1 MDIGVMVGGGG
12 LGAVVDAVREVAE
25 AGVLRAWVPQVF
37 GVEAL
42 TAIAVAGRE
51 IPGIELGT
59 AVVPTYPRHPLV
71 LAGQALTTSAAL
83 ARGTGGVPPTK
94 AAGAAK
100 NDGNRLHL
108 GIGLSHQLVIEGM
121 LGMAY
126 EKPAVHMREYLSA
139 LRPALN
145 RQPVDV
151 KGETLEAHTL
161 MGPLT
166 VDDAG
171 LVPIL
176 VAALGPALLRVTGE
190 LADGTLTWMA
200 APSVI
205 GERIAPQIT
214 AAAEAAGRP
223 RPRVGVGLP
232 VAVTD
237 DIDAALER
245 AAASY
250 AVYGTLPS
258 YKRLLDEAG
267 LDGPAGVVI
276 AGDEDEVARRIRA
289 LADVG
294 ATELL
299 ASPIGSRAVRRETL
313 RVLGALARETAPT
326 S

>member
-1 MDIGVMVGGGG
+1 MVGGSG
-12 LGAVVDAVREVAE
+12 LGAVVEAVREAAE
-25 AGVLRAWVPQVF
+25 AGVRRAWVPQVI

-51 IPGIELGT
+51 VPGIELGT
-59 AVVPTYPRHPLV
+59 AVVPTYPRHPFV

-83 ARGTGGVPPTK
+83 GG
-94 AAGAAK
+94 
-100 NDGNRLHL
+100 GNRLHL

-121 LGMAY
+121 FGMAFQ
-126 EKPAVHMREYLSA
+126 KPAVHLREYLSA
-139 LRPALN
+139 LRPALEG
-145 RQPVDV
+145 QPVDV
-151 KGETLEAHTL
+151 KGETLRATTL
-161 MGPLT
+161 MGPIK

-171 LVPIL
+171 PVPIL
-176 VAALGPALLRVTGE
+176 VAALGPALLRVAGE

-200 APSVI
+200 APEVI
-205 GERIAPQIT
+205 GERIAPSIT

-237 DIDAALER
+237 DVDEALQR
-245 AAASY
+245 AAASF
-250 AVYGTLPS
+250 AIYGTLPS

-294 ATELL
+294 ATELM
-299 ASPIGSRAVRRETL
+299 ASPVGGRAVRQETL
-313 RVLGALARETAPT
+313 RVLGALAREGQAV

>member
-1 MDIGVMVGGGG
+1 MDIGVMVGGSG
-12 LGAVVDAVREVAE
+12 LGAVVEAVREAAE
-25 AGVLRAWVPQVF
+25 AGVRRAWVPQVI

-51 IPGIELGT
+51 VPGIELGT
-59 AVVPTYPRHPLV
+59 AVVPTYPRHPFV

-83 ARGTGGVPPTK
+83 GG
-94 AAGAAK
+94 
-100 NDGNRLHL
+100 GNRLHL

-121 LGMAY
+121 FGMAFQ
-126 EKPAVHMREYLSA
+126 KPAVHLREYLSA
-139 LRPALN
+139 LRPALEG
-145 RQPVDV
+145 QPVDV
-151 KGETLEAHTL
+151 KGETLRATTL
-161 MGPLT
+161 MGPIK

-171 LVPIL
+171 PVPIL
-176 VAALGPALLRVTGE
+176 VAALGPALLRVAGE

-200 APSVI
+200 APEVI
-205 GERIAPQIT
+205 GERIAPSIT

-237 DIDAALER
+237 DVDEALQR
-245 AAASY
+245 AAASF
-250 AVYGTLPS
+250 AIYGTLPS

-276 AGDEDEVARRIRA
+276 AG
-289 LADVG
+289 G
-294 ATELL
+294 Q
-299 ASPIGSRAVRRETL
+299 ETL
-313 RVLGALARETAPT
+313 RMLGALAREGQAV

>member
-1 MDIGVMVGGGG
+1 MVGGSG
-12 LGAVVDAVREVAE
+12 LSTVVDAIREVAD
-25 AGVLRAWVPQVF
+25 AGVARAWVPQVF

-83 ARGTGGVPPTK
+83 GGE
-94 AAGAAK
+94 
-100 NDGNRLHL
+100 NRLHL

-126 EKPAVHMREYLSA
+126 EKPALHMREYLSA

-171 LVPIL
+171 PVPIL

-200 APSVI
+200 APSLI
-205 GERIAPQIT
+205 AERIAPQIT
-214 AAAEAAGRP
+214 AAAETAGRP

-232 VAVTD
+232 VAVTND
-237 DIDAALER
+237 VDAALER
-245 AAASY
+245 AAATY
-250 AVYGTLPS
+250 AIYGTLPS

-276 AGDEDEVARRIRA
+276 AGDEDEVAGRIRA

-299 ASPIGSRAVRRETL
+299 ASPVGSRAVRQETL
-313 RVLGALARETAPT
+313 RVLGALARDTAPT

>member
-1 MDIGVMVGGGG
+1 MDIGVTVGGSG
-12 LGAVVDAVREVAE
+12 LAAVVEAVREVAD
-25 AGVLRAWVPQVF
+25 AGVRRVWLPQLF
-37 GVEAL
+37 GLEAL

-51 IPGIELGT
+51 VPDIELGT
-59 AVVPTYPRHPLV
+59 AVVPTYPRHPLI

-83 ARGTGGVPPTK
+83 ARGAGGVPPTT

-100 NDGNRLHL
+100 DGDSRLHL

-121 LGMAY
+121 LGMVF
-126 EKPAVHMREYLSA
+126 EKPALHMREYLSV
-139 LRPALN
+139 LRPALEGE
-145 RQPVDV
+145 PVDV
-151 KGETLEAHTL
+151 KGETLRAATL
-161 MGPLT
+161 TGPVK

-171 LVPIL
+171 PIPVL
-176 VAALGPALLRVTGE
+176 VAALGPALLRVAGE

-200 APSVI
+200 APSVV
-205 GERIAPQIT
+205 GERIAPSIT

-237 DIDAALER
+237 DVAGVLER
-245 AAASY
+245 AAGTFAI
-250 AVYGTLPS
+250 YGTLPS
-258 YKRLLDEAG
+258 YRRLLDEAG

-276 AGDEDEVARRIRA
+276 AGDEDEVAGRIRA

-299 ASPIGSRAVRRETL
+299 ASPVGSRAVRQQTL
-313 RVLGALARETAPT
+313 RVLGELAREWG
-326 S
+326 

>member
-1 MDIGVMVGGGG
+1 MDIGVMVGGSG
-12 LGAVVDAVREVAE
+12 LAAVVEAVREVAA
-25 AGVLRAWVPQVF
+25 AGVGRAWVPQVF

-51 IPGIELGT
+51 VPGIELGT

-83 ARGTGGVPPTK
+83 GG
-94 AAGAAK
+94 A
-100 NDGNRLHL
+100 NRLHL

-121 LGMAY
+121 LGMAF
-126 EKPAVHMREYLSA
+126 EKPALHMREYLSA
-139 LRPALN
+139 LRPALDG
-145 RQPVDV
+145 QPVDV
-151 KGETLEAHTL
+151 KGETLRAATL
-161 MGPLT
+161 MGPLR

-171 LVPIL
+171 PVPIL
-176 VAALGPALLRVTGE
+176 VAALGPALLRVAGE

-200 APSVI
+200 APEVI
-205 GERIAPQIT
+205 GERIAPSIT
-214 AAAEAAGRP
+214 AAADAAGRP

-232 VAVTD
+232 VTVTGD
-237 DIDAALER
+237 VAGALER
-245 AAASY
+245 AATSY
-250 AVYGTLPS
+250 AIYGTLPS

-276 AGDEDEVARRIRA
+276 AGDEDEVAGRIRA

-299 ASPIGSRAVRRETL
+299 ASPVGSRAERRGTM
-313 RVLGALARETAPT
+313 RVLGALAREATPAA
-326 S
+326 

>member
-1 MDIGVMVGGGG
+1 MDIGVMISGSGVAG
-12 LGAVVDAVREVAE
+12 VVDAARAAAG
-25 AGVLRAWVPQVF
+25 AGVRRVWIPQVF
-37 GVEAL
+37 GIEAL

-51 IPGIELGT
+51 VAGVEFGT
-59 AVVPTYPRHPLV
+59 AVVPTYPRHPLI

-83 ARGTGGVPPTK
+83 GEG
-94 AAGAAK
+94 
-100 NDGNRLHL
+100 RLHL

-121 LGMAY
+121 LGMAF
-126 EKPAVHMREYLSA
+126 EKPALHMREYLSA
-139 LRPALN
+139 LRPALDG
-145 RQPVDV
+145 QPVAV
-151 KGETLEAHTL
+151 NGETLAANTL

-171 LVPIL
+171 SGPLPVL
-176 VAALGPALLRVTGE
+176 VAALGPALLRVAGE

-200 APSVI
+200 SPEVV
-205 GERIAPQIT
+205 GKRIAPSIT

-237 DIDAALER
+237 DVDAVLER

-258 YKRLLDEAG
+258 YRRLLDEGG
-267 LDGPAGVVI
+267 LEGPAGVVI
-276 AGDEDEVARRIRA
+276 AGDEEEVAGRIRA

-294 ATELL
+294 ATEFLG
-299 ASPIGSRAVRRETL
+299 SPIGNRAVRQETL
-313 RVLGALARETAPT
+313 RVLGALAAESAPAV
-326 S
+326 

>member
-1 MDIGVMVGGGG
+1 MDIGIMVGGGG
-12 LGAVVDAVREVAE
+12 LAAVVDAIREAAD
-25 AGVLRAWVPQVF
+25 AGFRRAWLPQLF

-51 IPGIELGT
+51 VPGIELGT

-83 ARGTGGVPPTK
+83 GPG
-94 AAGAAK
+94 
-100 NDGNRLHL
+100 RLHL

-121 LGMAY
+121 LGMAF

-139 LRPALN
+139 LRPALDG
-145 RQPVDV
+145 RPVDV
-151 KGETLEAHTL
+151 QGETLRASTL
-161 MGPLT
+161 MGPVK

-171 LVPIL
+171 PVPVL
-176 VAALGPALLRVTGE
+176 VAALGPALLRVAGE

-200 APSVI
+200 APEVV
-205 GERIAPQIT
+205 GKRIAPSIT

-237 DIDAALER
+237 DVPGVRER
-245 AAASY
+245 AATTY
-250 AVYGTLPS
+250 AIYGTLPS

-276 AGDEDEVARRIRA
+276 AGDEHEVAARIQA

-294 ATELL
+294 TTEFL
-299 ASPIGSRAVRRETL
+299 ASPVGGRAVRQETL
-313 RVLGALARETAPT
+313 RVLGALSREQPV

>member
-1 MDIGVMVGGGG
+1 
-12 LGAVVDAVREVAE
+12 
-25 AGVLRAWVPQVF
+25 
-37 GVEAL
+37 
-42 TAIAVAGRE
+42 
-51 IPGIELGT
+51 
-59 AVVPTYPRHPLV
+59 VPTYPRHPFV

-83 ARGTGGVPPTK
+83 GG
-94 AAGAAK
+94 
-100 NDGNRLHL
+100 GNRLHL

-121 LGMAY
+121 FGMAFQ
-126 EKPAVHMREYLSA
+126 KPAVHLREYLSA
-139 LRPALN
+139 LRPALEG
-145 RQPVDV
+145 QPVDV
-151 KGETLEAHTL
+151 KGETLRATTL
-161 MGPLT
+161 MGPIK

-171 LVPIL
+171 PVPIL
-176 VAALGPALLRVTGE
+176 VAALGPALLRVAGE

-200 APSVI
+200 APEVI
-205 GERIAPQIT
+205 GERIAPSIT

-237 DIDAALER
+237 GVDEALQR
-245 AAASY
+245 AAASF
-250 AVYGTLPS
+250 AIYGTLPS

-294 ATELL
+294 ATELM
-299 ASPIGSRAVRRETL
+299 ASPVGGRAVRQETL
-313 RVLGALARETAPT
+313 RVLGALAREGQAV